1 MPAANVGADLAAS
14 NTFVSSP
21 VIRNSENLSLFKVDH
36 HAGPR
41 DTLTAHYARF
51 GEDRFNPFDPVNSFT
66 NLPGYGSY
74 TLNNGQNAGLGWTHV
89 FTFRAP
95 SMNFAWASTA

>member
-21 VIRNSENLSLFKVDH
+21 VIRNSEDLALFKVD
-36 HAGPR
+36 P
-41 DTLTAHYARF
+41 
-51 GEDRFNPFDPVNSFT
+51 
-66 NLPGYGSY
+66 
-74 TLNNGQNAGLGWTHV
+74 LNNGQNAGLGWTHV